1 MHYYTRNLGDYA
13 KKAGRLSM
21 LQHGAYT
28 LLLDA
33 CYDRE
38 RFPTESEA
46 FEWTWASTPEEEQ
59 AVRFVLSRF
68 FELQE
73 DGTYVQSRVKEE
85 LEMFKI
91 SGIQNR
97 LIAIS
102 RESKKQKKEELAK
115 ACDQL
120 RDEIK
125 HAPLSKTHGAWTSV
139 IDALIKEHETPPNQE
154 PITNNQEPITNTPK
168 SPKGTSGKNPSD
180 DKPNRKKPAIEI
192 KTFIEQCKANDE
204 KVLPPGDPIFK
215 YATGA
220 GIPDDFLTL
229 AWREFR
235 DRMISENR
243 RQKDWRMTF
252 RKYIRGNYLKLWWVN
267 SDGVY
272 ELTTT
277 GKQAE
282 NSQRS
287 KAV

>member
-46 FEWTWASTPEEEQ
+46 IEWTWASTPEEEQ

-68 FELQE
+68 FELQQ

-85 LEMFKI
+85 LALFKI
-91 SGIQNR
+91 GGIQNR

-102 RESKKQKKEELAK
+102 REAKKQKRDELAK

-125 HAPLSKTHGAWTSV
+125 HAPLSKTHEAWTDL
-139 IDALIKEHETPPNQE
+139 IEALIKTHEAPPNQE
-154 PITNNQEPITNTPK
+154 PITNNQEPIVNTDTGVSVVGDAAPDCPHQEIISLYHK
-168 SPKGTSGKNPSD
+168 TIPTGTAVRVWNSEREKHLRARWRENTKRQNLD
-180 DKPNRKKPAIEI
+180 WWRKFFE
-192 KTFIEQCKANDE
+192 
-204 KVLPPGDPIFK
+204 
-215 YATGA
+215 YAA
-220 GIPDDFLTL
+220 QSEFLTGQT
-229 AWREFR
+229 APTQPGR
-235 DRMISENR
+235 DPFVVSL
-243 RQKDWRMTF
+243 DWLINPQNF
-252 RKYIRGNYLKLWWVN
+252 AKVIEGKYHQRG
-267 SDGVY
+267 
-272 ELTTT
+272 
-277 GKQAE
+277 A
-282 NSQRS
+282 
-287 KAV
+287 A